1 MSLAQVPVDDFLAIT
16 RYLTI
21 KHGLDFEPS
30 EDDGLY
36 YTDCTNEQYDKL
48 PDLEISLHKGKGSP
62 ESKTVKIPKSR
73 YMIQSQFLSHNY
85 VFGLQ
90 PQTNTPLGTKG
101 NESYWILGDQFLQL
115 YYTTFDWPQK
125 RIGIVEANTWAGDVN
140 ISMALQYALYF
151 LLCFIVLSGFCCFC
165 CCCCKP
171 CRKRLKKMR
180 RKKLN
185 QRLVAALNNVG

>member
-101 NESYWILGDQFLQL
+101 NTIR
-115 YYTTFDWPQK
+115 TTS
-125 RIGIVEANTWAGDVN
+125 GIVIGENTNVAFNFLNSLDEGRKYDKKFK
-140 ISMALQYALYF
+140 ALV
-151 LLCFIVLSGFCCFC
+151 I
-165 CCCCKP
+165 K
-171 CRKRLKKMR
+171 
-180 RKKLN
+180 
-185 QRLVAALNNVG
+185 